1 MKKILTW
8 IAFLPIGILI
18 GSIGYFILYY
28 TIFFIIPFDWD
39 KYLAGFIAGF
49 AFCGLSI
56 NMSLTIVPIKTEFV
70 RWSLI
75 ILFALL
81 SILVLVSGIYM
92 NDTKNI
98 WIALGGII
106 GSWATR
112 ATPIND

>member
-1 MKKILTW
+1 MNKILTW

-18 GSIGYFILYY
+18 GSFGYLALYY
-28 TIFFIIPFDWD
+28 SIVFIIPFDWD

-75 ILFALL
+75 ILFILV
-81 SILVLVSGIYM
+81 SILVLISGIYM
-92 NDTKNI
+92 KDTKSI

-106 GSWATR
+106 GSWATKT
-112 ATPIND
+112 TPLND